1 MGPFDSCEL
10 AKSGA
15 KDYLAFLNKAD
26 RHMLSVLRTP
36 PKVSELPPLKLR
48 HA

>member
-1 MGPFDSCEL
+1 MGPFDSYEL

-26 RHMLSVLRTP
+26 RHVLSVLRTE
-36 PKVSELPPLKLR
+36 PKGSELPPLKVR